1 MYIYQNNKLY
11 VQEGDTLVGVEIHP
25 YKILR
30 IDGETARLSKSARYL
45 TLEEVIKKFQINL
58 GNTFGVVKKI
68 EKEVVQVTEET
79 EGEENVT
86 VDNIKKPRRRAN
98 RK

>member
-11 VQEGDTLVGVEIHP
+11 VQEGDTLVGVEIYP
-25 YKILR
+25 DKILR

-58 GNTFGVVKKI
+58 GNTFGVVEKI
-68 EKEVVQVTEET
+68 EEEVVQVTEET

>member
-25 YKILR
+25 GKILR

-58 GNTFGVVKKI
+58 GKSFGTVEKVV
-68 EKEVVQVTEET
+68 EPVVQVAEKD

-86 VDNIKKPRRRAN
+86 VVNIEKHRRRAE

>member
-1 MYIYQNNKLY
+1 M
-11 VQEGDTLVGVEIHP
+11 
-25 YKILR
+25 
-30 IDGETARLSKSARYL
+30 SKNIQL
-45 TLEEVIKKFQINL
+45 IKKFQINL
-58 GNTFGVVKKI
+58 GNTFGVVEKI
-68 EKEVVQVTEET
+68 EEEEVVQVTEET

>member
-25 YKILR
+25 DKILR
-30 IDGETARLSKSARYL
+30 IDGETARLSNSAMYL

-58 GNTFGVVKKI
+58 GKTFGTV
-68 EKEVVQVTEET
+68 EKVAEPVVQVTEKP

-86 VDNIKKPRRRAN
+86 IDNTEKPRRRAD